1 MESRQVRGSEDAV
14 TVVATT
20 AVVANRFISAKGTY
34 EAGKKAV
41 GVSHFAQDDT
51 KAITVDCGVFEVVE
65 AGAAVAQWAE
75 VEADSN
81 GRAIT
86 LASGTVCGRAC
97 TAASAAGD
105 KIKVQM
111 Y

>member
-1 MESRQVRGSEDAV
+1 MEVRQIRGSEDAV

-34 EAGKKAV
+34 EAAKKAV
-41 GVSHFAQDDT
+41 GVSHWAQDDT
-51 KAITVDCGVFEVVE
+51 KPITVNCGAFEVVE
-65 AGAAVAQWAE
+65 AGAAVTLWDE
-75 VEADSN
+75 VEADSS

-86 LASGTVCGRAC
+86 LAGGTACGRAC
-97 TAASAAGD
+97 TAASAAAD
-105 KIKVQM
+105 KIRVQM